1 MIFRKLG
8 KFGKTEL
15 PFSRLERFVENG
27 LFFCQGL
34 RNIGKTELPFP
45 GLKSLGKMAF

>member
-15 PFSRLERFVENG
+15 PFSRLEMFVENG
-27 LFFCQGL
+27 LFFAKVL
-34 RNIGKTELPFP
+34 EI
-45 GLKSLGKMAF
+45 LGKLSFPFQA